1 MMKKRMMEPINIGS
15 KQEQG
20 FVSVEKNTN
29 QTTTPLNG
37 VPLDFRGSHMSHPD
51 GAQDGWCYYNQTD
64 GLNYAYYNGTWC
76 PIAFEQISS
85 MQADFTSVYAVYHN
99 NILSIT
105 PPTPTGDGT
114 TDGWHT
120 DSSAKFI
127 WISLKVA
134 VSISDGTWSDPIPI
148 SPCRYQSPNLFSDPN
163 EDMADYKDVASQV
176 ICNDP
181 LVAGKAVTLQ
191 FEYQY
196 KSDYLNKIDYG
207 NWIECKNGFCD
218 KFTISHD
225 FFSEEYFFY
234 AEIEIQAEKY
244 GEVVF
249 GPIVGGQPRYTPRMP
264 YLAYSNGYSI
274 VSGMFKVTNPAWE
287 GLMLGLMEEYR
298 PIKVRSLRYGLVS
311 NKINLHPKVDGE
323 FKYVEGCPEITFTR
337 TSGKCV
343 TSFLMMPQWK
353 GLKFAVD
360 NFYQF
365 QLCKEQLELGNVA
378 TEWSVS
384 YDEFIKNVKAYKADT
399 IKSLVSDVT
408 NINATEK
415 LLMAD
420 PPFQFITNIET
431 GKPLLYLNDEVTK
444 RLAGSATLTDN
455 LVDNKEFT
463 DNLVAKGAF
472 TDQLATNDR
481 FTNKL
486 ATNKKFVEKLPSNR
500 TVDTRLS
507 GQKKG
512 VVVGMGDNVITAY
525 NVSGI
530 DTVVIDGGFSPN
542 VIPMIRLKNPT
553 NVSDCVDIN
562 PGGTQFSGT
571 HGIARVDAQGF
582 VGMINGVGFGC
593 TSAKVYCDGA
603 SLSKSVLSLAGA
615 SLSGSEL
622 RMDQVLLSKNAL
634 SLAQSW
640 LSGTELKMDKLSL
653 TKDKLSLDGASFGS
667 DGITL
672 PKGAKAI
679 MPGALVACMVRADGT
694 IEYSYDGPIK
704 GVSSIKLGTGEYEI
718 THNIGHAYYVATA
731 TARGQDSSNNS
742 CIAITYSQNDRSIRV
757 DIKKSTNGVKYDA
770 DFSLTLIGKY

>member
-1 MMKKRMMEPINIGS
+1 MKKRMMEPINIGS

-444 RLAGSATLTDN
+444 RLAGSAALTDN

-530 DTVVIDGGFSPN
+530 DTVVIDGGGSN
-542 VIPMIRLKNPT
+542 VVPSITLRTPAGMGGDSVYQTPWSMQFLGSNRDIR
-553 NVSDCVDIN
+553 I
-562 PGGTQFSGT
+562 
-571 HGIARVDAQGF
+571 GIDGF
-582 VGMINGVGFGC
+582 IGIINGVGFGC

-603 SLSKSVLSLAGA
+603 SLSKSALSLAGA

-679 MPGALVACMVRADGT
+679 MPGVLAACTVRADGT
-694 IEYSYDGPIK
+694 KEYSYQPIK
-704 GVSSIKLGTGEYEI
+704 EISVSMAGTGRYRI
-718 THNIGHAYYVATA
+718 YHNLGHYRYVAIA
-731 TARGQDSSNNS
+731 TAIGSDIDKTFCNAT
-742 CIAITYSQNDRSIRV
+742 IYSQTDISV
-757 DIKKSTNGVKYDA
+757 DVVIQKSSTTGAMYNAG
-770 DFSLTLIGKY
+770 FSLVLIGTL